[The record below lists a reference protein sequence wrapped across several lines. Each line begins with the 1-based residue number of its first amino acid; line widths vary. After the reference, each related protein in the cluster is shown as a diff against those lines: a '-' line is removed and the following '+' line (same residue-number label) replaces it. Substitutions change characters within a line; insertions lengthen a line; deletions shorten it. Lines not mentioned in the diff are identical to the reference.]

1 MSFNTSQTNQSASLE
16 DFKDQLPPKQ
26 QKEFDEHLDVEQI
39 KSYVYHLLSE
49 TDCPEDNRKREAK
62 KYADLRGKYQQKY
75 MPLMMIYPA
84 LYNMI
89 IENGKKFDL
98 TQFEQMMLMISKVRR
113 KEVTEES
120 ASKQF
125 GEQMVEKYVKPK
137 LD

>member
-39 KSYVYHLLSE
+39 KSYVYQLLSE
-49 TDCPEDNRKREAK
+49 TDCPEDNRKRESK

-98 TQFEQMMLMISKVRR
+98 AQFEQMMVMISKVRR
-113 KEVTEES
+113 KELTEES
-120 ASKQF
+120 ASQQF

>member
-1 MSFNTSQTNQSASLE
+1 MSFTTNQSNQSASLE

-39 KSYVYHLLSE
+39 KSFVYQLLTE
-49 TDCPEDNRKREAK
+49 TDCLEDNRMREIK
-62 KYADLRGKYQQKY
+62 KFAELRGKYQQKY

-98 TQFEQMMLMISKVRR
+98 TQFEQMMTMISRVRR

>member
-26 QKEFDEHLDVEQI
+26 QKELDEHLDVEQI
-39 KSYVYHLLSE
+39 KSFVYQLLTE

-62 KYADLRGKYQQKY
+62 KFADLRGKYQQKY
-75 MPLMMIYPA
+75 MPLLMIYPA

-98 TQFEQMMLMISKVRR
+98 TQFEQMMTMISKIRR
-113 KEVTEES
+113 KEVTEEA
-120 ASKQF
+120 ASQQF
-125 GEQMVEKYVKPK
+125 GKEMVEKYVKPK

>member
-1 MSFNTSQTNQSASLE
+1 MSFNTSQLNQSASLE

-26 QKEFDEHLDVEQI
+26 QKDLDEHLDVEQI
-39 KSYVYHLLSE
+39 KSYVYQLLTE

-75 MPLMMIYPA
+75 TPLMMIYPA
-84 LYNMI
+84 LFNMV

-98 TQFEQMMLMISKVRR
+98 TQFEQMMITISKVRR
-113 KEVTEES
+113 KEVTEEA

-125 GEQMVEKYVKPK
+125 GEEMVDKYVKPK
-137 LD
+137 LE

>member
-1 MSFNTSQTNQSASLE
+1 MSFNTSKTNQSASLE

-39 KSYVYHLLSE
+39 KSYVYQLLSE
-49 TDCPEDNRKREAK
+49 TDCPEDNRKRDAK

-98 TQFEQMMLMISKVRR
+98 VQFEQMMVMISMVRR

-120 ASKQF
+120 ASQQF

>member
-1 MSFNTSQTNQSASLE
+1 MSFNTSQSNQSASLE

-39 KSYVYHLLSE
+39 KSYVYQLLTE

-84 LYNMI
+84 LFNMV

-98 TQFEQMMLMISKVRR
+98 TQFEQMMTMISKVRR
-113 KEVTEES
+113 KEVTEEA

-125 GEQMVEKYVKPK
+125 GEQMVDKYVKPK

>member
-39 KSYVYHLLSE
+39 KSYVYQLLSE

-98 TQFEQMMLMISKVRR
+98 VQFEQMMVMISKVRR
-113 KEVTEES
+113 KELTEES
-120 ASKQF
+120 ASQQF

>member
-1 MSFNTSQTNQSASLE
+1 MSFNTSQSNQSASLE

-26 QKEFDEHLDVEQI
+26 QKELDEHLDVEQI
-39 KSYVYHLLSE
+39 KSFVYQLLTE

-62 KYADLRGKYQQKY
+62 KFADLRGKYQQKY

-98 TQFEQMMLMISKVRR
+98 TQFEQMMTMISKVRR
-113 KEVTEES
+113 KEVTEET
-120 ASKQF
+120 ASQQF
-125 GEQMVEKYVKPK
+125 GQQMVEKYVKPK

>member
-39 KSYVYHLLSE
+39 KSYVYQLLSE

-98 TQFEQMMLMISKVRR
+98 VQFEQMMVMISKVRR

-120 ASKQF
+120 ASQQF

>member
-39 KSYVYHLLSE
+39 KSYVYQLLTES
-49 TDCPEDNRKREAK
+49 DCPEDNRKREAK

-98 TQFEQMMLMISKVRR
+98 AQFEQMMVMISKVRR
-113 KEVTEES
+113 KELTEES
-120 ASKQF
+120 ASQQF

>member
-39 KSYVYHLLSE
+39 KSYVYQLLSE
-49 TDCPEDNRKREAK
+49 TDCPEDNKKRDAK

-98 TQFEQMMLMISKVRR
+98 VQFEQMMVMISKVRR
-113 KEVTEES
+113 KELTEES
-120 ASKQF
+120 ASQQF

>member
-39 KSYVYHLLSE
+39 KSYVYQLLTE
-49 TDCPEDNRKREAK
+49 TDCPEDNRKRETK

-98 TQFEQMMLMISKVRR
+98 TQFEQMMTMISKIRR
-113 KEVTEES
+113 KEVTEEA
-120 ASKQF
+120 ASKKF
-125 GEQMVEKYVKPK
+125 GEEMVEKYVKPK

>member
-1 MSFNTSQTNQSASLE
+1 MSFNTSQLNQSASLE

-26 QKEFDEHLDVEQI
+26 QKDLDEHLDVEQI
-39 KSYVYHLLSE
+39 KSLVYQLLTE

-75 MPLMMIYPA
+75 TPLMMIYPA
-84 LYNMI
+84 LFNMV

-98 TQFEQMMLMISKVRR
+98 TQFEQMMTTISKVRR
-113 KEVTEES
+113 KEVTEEA

-125 GEQMVEKYVKPK
+125 GEEMVDKYVKPK
-137 LD
+137 LE

>member
-1 MSFNTSQTNQSASLE
+1 MSFNTSQLNQSASLE

-39 KSYVYHLLSE
+39 KSYVYQLLTE
-49 TDCPEDNRKREAK
+49 TNCPEDNRKREAK
-62 KYADLRGKYQQKY
+62 KYSDLRGKYQQKY

-84 LYNMI
+84 LFNMV

-98 TQFEQMMLMISKVRR
+98 TQFEQMMTTISKVRR
-113 KEVTEES
+113 KEVTEEA

-125 GEQMVEKYVKPK
+125 GEEMVEKYVKPK
-137 LD
+137 LE

>member
-39 KSYVYHLLSE
+39 KSYVYQLLSE
-49 TDCPEDNRKREAK
+49 TDCPEDNKKRDAK

-98 TQFEQMMLMISKVRR
+98 SQFEQMMVMISKVRR
-113 KEVTEES
+113 KELTEES
-120 ASKQF
+120 ASQQF

>member
-1 MSFNTSQTNQSASLE
+1 MSFTTNQSNQSASLE
-16 DFKDQLPPKQ
+16 DFKDHLPPKQ

-39 KSYVYHLLSE
+39 KSYVYQLLTE

-62 KYADLRGKYQQKY
+62 KFADLRGKYQQKY

-98 TQFEQMMLMISKVRR
+98 TQFEQMMVMISKVRR

-120 ASKQF
+120 ASQQF

>member
-1 MSFNTSQTNQSASLE
+1 MSINTSQTNQSASLE

-26 QKEFDEHLDVEQI
+26 QKELDEHLDVEQI
-39 KSYVYHLLSE
+39 KSYVYQLLTE

-89 IENGKKFDL
+89 IE
-98 TQFEQMMLMISKVRR
+98 TMISKIRR
-113 KEVTEES
+113 KEVTEEA
-120 ASKQF
+120 ASQQF
-125 GEQMVEKYVKPK
+125 GKEMVDKYVKPK

>member
-1 MSFNTSQTNQSASLE
+1 MSFNTSQTNQSASFE

-39 KSYVYHLLSE
+39 KSYVYQLLTE
-49 TDCPEDNRKREAK
+49 TDCPEDNRKRETK

-98 TQFEQMMLMISKVRR
+98 TQFEQMMTMISKVRR
-113 KEVTEES
+113 KEVTEEA
-120 ASKQF
+120 ASKKF
-125 GEQMVEKYVKPK
+125 GEEMVDKYVKPK
-137 LD
+137 LE

>member
-39 KSYVYHLLSE
+39 KSYVYQLLTE

-62 KYADLRGKYQQKY
+62 KFADLRGKYQQKY

-98 TQFEQMMLMISKVRR
+98 TQFEQMMTMISKVRR

-120 ASKQF
+120 ASQQF

>member
-39 KSYVYHLLSE
+39 KSYVYQLLTE

-62 KYADLRGKYQQKY
+62 KYSDLRGKYQQKY

-98 TQFEQMMLMISKVRR
+98 VQFEQMMVMISKVRR
-113 KEVTEES
+113 KELTEES
-120 ASKQF
+120 ASQQF

>member
-26 QKEFDEHLDVEQI
+26 QKELDEHLDVEQI
-39 KSYVYHLLSE
+39 KSFVYQLLTE
-49 TDCPEDNRKREAK
+49 TDCPEDNRKRESK
-62 KYADLRGKYQQKY
+62 KFADLRGKYQQKY

-98 TQFEQMMLMISKVRR
+98 TQFEQMMTMISKVRR
-113 KEVTEES
+113 KEVTEET
-120 ASKQF
+120 ASQQF
-125 GEQMVEKYVKPK
+125 GQQMVEKFVKPK

>member
-26 QKEFDEHLDVEQI
+26 QKELDEHLDVEQI
-39 KSYVYHLLSE
+39 KSFVYQLLTE

-62 KYADLRGKYQQKY
+62 KFADLRGKYQQKY

-98 TQFEQMMLMISKVRR
+98 TQFEQMMTMISKVRR
-113 KEVTEES
+113 KEVTEET
-120 ASKQF
+120 ASQQF
-125 GEQMVEKYVKPK
+125 GQQMVEKYVKPK